1 MVLASAAR
9 PSLPPEVDIL
19 ATLVGTGASFRSAI
33 SHLLTFARSSG
44 SILISGE
51 TGTGKELVS
60 RAIHLLSPRADHPFV
75 PVNCGALTDTLLEG
89 ELFGH
94 ERGAFTDAHAR
105 QEGILARAAGG
116 TVLLDEVDTL
126 TPRGQVSLLRV
137 IQDGTYRPL
146 GCATEQRVD
155 VRFLGATNAPLDTLV
170 EAGTFRADLYY
181 RLCVFAV
188 RLPPLRDRRD
198 DILSLASHFLTKHA
212 LSEEPGPGFSQGS
225 RDALMACDWPGNVRE
240 LENAIMRGV
249 HVAVGRAIQPDDMG
263 LRAAENSPSS
273 PATEIEVART
283 YKAQKGRVLDA
294 FHRDYLT
301 RLMTESRGNVSRAAR
316 SSGKERRDL
325 GRLLRRHGIDPR
337 QYLS

>member
-1 MVLASAAR
+1 MDGPGAIGARQASSTTLKDRSMEHARAAR

-19 ATLVGTGASFRSAI
+19 ATLVGGCAAFRGAI

-60 RAIHLLSPRADHPFV
+60 RAIHLLSPRAEYPFV

-126 TPRGQVSLLRV
+126 TPRGQISLLRV

-146 GCATEQRVD
+146 GCASERRID

-170 EAGTFRADLYY
+170 GEGTFRADLYY
-181 RLCVFAV
+181 RLCVFSI
-188 RLPPLRDRRD
+188 RLPPLRERRE
-198 DILSLASHFLTKHA
+198 DILPLASHFMTKHA
-212 LSEEPGPGFSQGS
+212 LSHEAGAGFSEGA
-225 RDALMACDWPGNVRE
+225 REALMASNWPGNVRE
-240 LENAIMRGV
+240 LENA
-249 HVAVGRAIQPDDMG
+249 
-263 LRAAENSPSS
+263 
-273 PATEIEVART
+273 
-283 YKAQKGRVLDA
+283 
-294 FHRDYLT
+294 
-301 RLMTESRGNVSRAAR
+301 
-316 SSGKERRDL
+316 
-325 GRLLRRHGIDPR
+325 
-337 QYLS
+337 